1 MDNRITSIIQ
11 SVFTGRPVTYLCV
24 GGADSSINFLR
35 NANLD
40 ADTIF
45 IVSGQNK
52 KDVYFLADSKRSY
65 ALKYIVLFEETDI
78 VGNTYGGVRFSQNQP
93 INLKSTINTV
103 RINLLYFDV
112 AATTVDPF
120 NRAGHTS
127 QDTREAMIRS
137 TVYLLMYLVRK
148 NPDRDFSIDLGD
160 GSSGR
165 LTLRGQ
171 RSWSGNAI
179 LMGGRSYSVSFDCD
193 DLNFTG
199 GRPSQNDVFQMV
211 EECFGQFAHVDDVS
225 AYGSPGWGFSLEFKA
240 VLR

>member
-1 MDNRITSIIQ
+1 MDNRIASIIQ
-11 SVFTGRPVTYLCV
+11 SVFAGRPVTYLCV
-24 GGADSSINFLR
+24 GGVDSSINSLR

-52 KDVYFLADSKRSY
+52 KDVHFIVDSNRSY
-65 ALKYIVLFEETDI
+65 ALKYIVLFEDTDI
-78 VGNTYGGVRFSQNQP
+78 VGDTYGGIRFSKNQP
-93 INLKSTINTV
+93 INLKTPINTI
-103 RINLLYFDV
+103 RINLLYIDGP
-112 AATTVDPF
+112 ATTIDPF
-120 NRAGHTS
+120 NRTGHTA

-137 TVYLLMYLVRK
+137 TVYLLMYLVKK
-148 NPDRDFSIDLGD
+148 NPDRDFSINLGD
-160 GSSGR
+160 GSSQR

-171 RSWSGNAI
+171 RNWSGDAF
-179 LMGGRSYSVSFDCD
+179 LLDSRSYSVLFDCD

-240 VLR
+240 SIR